1 RRRDQRL
8 AARPGLREHDGRH
21 RPAARDRRAA
31 AVHLLGRFRAAGLDD
46 GAGRAALL
54 RPPGAGSGRGD
65 RGPPE
70 LGAQLHQRAARTAR
84 TRPRERGR
92 QVRPGAAHPREL
104 VGPDREG
111 RDGDEGHGQPRSEA
125 LPHLLPHP
133 ALGPRHRTLLPKVM
147 MSSTTPRILLA
158 GGGSAGHV
166 SPLLATAAQIT
177 RRCPEA
183 EILVLGTPQGLEA
196 DLVPA
201 AGLELVTI
209 DKVPFPRRPDGA
221 ALRFPGRFL
230 GTLREVRGLMRERGI
245 DVVAGFGGYV
255 CPPAY
260 LAAASLRRPLVVHEA
275 NRPPGLANRLGALRA
290 KAVLTAFEG
299 SSLPGARRIGMPM
312 REAIAHLE
320 RAARRDEAVRSM
332 GLDPARPVLLVTGGS
347 LGAQRLNAAVAQAA
361 RTFVDAGAQI
371 LHVSGRGKAADLP
384 ELEGYRVLEYVTA

>member
-1 RRRDQRL
+1 
-8 AARPGLREHDGRH
+8 
-21 RPAARDRRAA
+21 
-31 AVHLLGRFRAAGLDD
+31 
-46 GAGRAALL
+46 
-54 RPPGAGSGRGD
+54 
-65 RGPPE
+65 
-70 LGAQLHQRAARTAR
+70 
-84 TRPRERGR
+84 
-92 QVRPGAAHPREL
+92 
-104 VGPDREG
+104 
-111 RDGDEGHGQPRSEA
+111 
-125 LPHLLPHP
+125 
-133 ALGPRHRTLLPKVM
+133 M

-275 NRPPGLANRLGALRA
+275 NRRPGLANRLGALRA

-312 REAIAHLE
+312 REAIAHLD

-361 RTFVDAGAQI
+361 PTFVDAGAQI
-371 LHVSGRGKAADLP
+371 LHVSGRGKFADLP
-384 ELEGYRVLEYVTA
+384 ELEGYRVLEYVTAMEDAYAAADLALTRSGAGTVSELSAVGLPAVLVPLPIGNGEQALNGEQVVAAGGALMIPDAELDAERLTAQVLPLLQDGDRLRAMSRAARGFGITDAAEVMADVVTGVARRA

>member
-1 RRRDQRL
+1 
-8 AARPGLREHDGRH
+8 ARPGLREHDGRH
-21 RPAARDRRAA
+21 RAAARDRRPA
-31 AVHLLGRFRAAGLDD
+31 AVHLLGRLRAAGLHD

-54 RPPGAGSGRGD
+54 RPQGAGSSRGD

-84 TRPRERGR
+84 PRECGR
-92 QVRPGAAHPREL
+92 PARPDAALAQEL

-111 RDGDEGHGQPRSEA
+111 ADREAPDREGPGDDEGHRGPRRGTLTHH
-125 LPHLLPHP
+125 LPHA
-133 ALGPRHRTLLPKVM
+133 ALGPRHRPLLPKVV

-166 SPLLATAAQIT
+166 SPLLVTAAQIT
-177 RRCPEA
+177 RRCPDA
-183 EILVLGTPQGLEA
+183 EITVLGTAQGLEA

-201 AGLELVTI
+201 AGLELATI

-275 NRPPGLANRLGALRA
+275 NRRPGLANRLGALRA

-312 REAIAHLE
+312 REAIAHLD
-320 RAARRDEAVRSM
+320 RAARRDEAVRRM
-332 GLDPARPVLLVTGGS
+332 GLDPARPVLLVTGG
-347 LGAQRLNAAVAQAA
+347 
-361 RTFVDAGAQI
+361 
-371 LHVSGRGKAADLP
+371 
-384 ELEGYRVLEYVTA
+384 